1 MEKNDRN
8 NKKLILE
15 TSFLESPFSGIGNYL
30 SIYLKGSKNFE
41 KVEHINCTKV
51 YNYFKLSI
59 VNDLAKKNRL
69 IRILRDYFY
78 RLFLLQIFLLKEKD
92 FVFIS
97 PYHNLY
103 LPISKK
109 KYITTI
115 HDLVFIEKPEYFTGI
130 VFYINK
136 FLLKWSIKNNLAII
150 TVSLDTKKRIQ
161 KYCRPKQEIHHIYN
175 SYPENYSN
183 WIINKN
189 INDNQDFLLY
199 FGGVDPR
206 KNIPQLFNI
215 FKTYNKSH
223 GGKLKLVCTKTKESY
238 QQLKGVTHI
247 PDEVVFLGEISNHEL
262 MNHISQSIGVIYLSE
277 YEGFG
282 RPIMEA
288 TAFGKPIL
296 VKNLAVYKEIEGA
309 QLIIIED
316 EKSGIIALLELESMP
331 KSQKCELDL
340 KPKFIQTNNEST
352 FIKIIE
358 KYIISI

>member
-161 KYCRPKQEIHHIYN
+161 K
-175 SYPENYSN
+175 
-183 WIINKN
+183 
-189 INDNQDFLLY
+189 
-199 FGGVDPR
+199 
-206 KNIPQLFNI
+206 
-215 FKTYNKSH
+215 
-223 GGKLKLVCTKTKESY
+223 
-238 QQLKGVTHI
+238 
-247 PDEVVFLGEISNHEL
+247 
-262 MNHISQSIGVIYLSE
+262 
-277 YEGFG
+277 
-282 RPIMEA
+282 
-288 TAFGKPIL
+288 
-296 VKNLAVYKEIEGA
+296 
-309 QLIIIED
+309 
-316 EKSGIIALLELESMP
+316 
-331 KSQKCELDL
+331 
-340 KPKFIQTNNEST
+340 
-352 FIKIIE
+352 
-358 KYIISI
+358 